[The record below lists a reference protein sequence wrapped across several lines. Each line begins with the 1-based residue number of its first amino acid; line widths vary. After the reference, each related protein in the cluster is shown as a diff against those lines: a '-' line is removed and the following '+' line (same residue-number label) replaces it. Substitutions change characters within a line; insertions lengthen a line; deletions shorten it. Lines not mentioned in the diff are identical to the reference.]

1 MKNLITGGAG
11 FIGSYLAETLLARG
25 EEVTII
31 DDLSTGDIRNILHL
45 ESNPKFT
52 AVIDTIMKESLV
64 EELVKECDLVY
75 HLAAAV
81 GVKFIVEKPLES
93 IQINVKGTEIILEA
107 ANRRRKKVIIASTSE
122 IYGKG
127 EKDAFSENDD
137 MTLGPTT
144 SHRWSY
150 ALSKGLDEIL
160 ALTYYREKSLPVV
173 IARFFNTC
181 GPRQRGRYGMVI
193 PRFVQQALTEQPIT
207 VYGTGKQKRCFA
219 YVGDVVEALI
229 TLAHKPEAQGEIFNI
244 GNDEEI
250 SIEDL
255 ARLVKELT
263 GSPSPIAY
271 IPYDDAYEHGFED
284 MIKRAPDLTKIRKL
298 IGYSPKVHLKEL
310 LERVIE
316 YYRAQGLGQ
325 PGQGELL

>member
-1 MKNLITGGAG
+1 MRNLITGGAG
-11 FIGSYLAETLLARG
+11 FIGSYLAEALLTKG

-31 DDLSTGDIRNILHL
+31 DDLSTGNIRNILHL

-52 AVIDTIMKESLV
+52 AVIDTIMNESLV
-64 EELVKECDLVY
+64 EELVRECDIVY

-81 GVKFIVEKPLES
+81 GVKFIVENPLKS
-93 IQINVKGTEIILEA
+93 IQINIRGTEVILGA
-107 ANRRRKKVIIASTSE
+107 ASRRRKKVVIASTSE
-122 IYGKG
+122 VYGKG
-127 EKDAFSENDD
+127 VKSPFSENDD
-137 MTLGPTT
+137 MNLGPTT

-160 ALTYYREKSLPVV
+160 ALTFSREQALPVV

-207 VYGTGKQKRCFA
+207 VYGTGKQKRCFG
-219 YVGDVVEALI
+219 YVGDVVNALI
-229 TLAHKPEAQGEIFNI
+229 TLVHKPEAEGEIFNI

-255 ARLVKELT
+255 AYLVKELT
-263 GSPSPIAY
+263 GSPASIEY
-271 IPYDDAYEHGFED
+271 IPYDDAYEYGFED
-284 MIKRAPDLTKIRKL
+284 MIRRVPDLTKIRNL
-298 IGYSPKVHLKEL
+298 IGYSPKVNLRGL
-310 LERVIE
+310 LEGVIE
-316 YYRAQGLGQ
+316 YYRTCGLGQ
-325 PGQGELL
+325 PREMV